1 LHYANFIRWSTRL
14 TILPELLWSKWVIW
28 ALLDTS
34 KPTRRKCFFDLDVA
48 SCSSGAVREK
58 ECWVDGATSL
68 YHCVADKSTSQKTP
82 HVTSLK
88 LVI

>member
-58 ECWVDGATSL
+58 
-68 YHCVADKSTSQKTP
+68 K
-82 HVTSLK
+82 K
-88 LVI
+88 LSWWGDIFVPLRSWQIH